1 MRPILVFVEVR
12 DGVIKRVSFEVL
24 SEARQLLLRGLPAS
38 GVYAVLI
45 GDQLTDAAHEIV
57 KKGWAD
63 RLYLVENTS
72 YRYYSSERYA
82 SVVAEMIKRMDASL
96 ILMGATAMGRDLGP
110 KVAAKLRVPVAQDC
124 TALDVDLKHGV
135 VATRPVYGGKAITKV
150 HAQEGI
156 RHFVVTVRPNVFSAG
171 APPINEE
178 GAIEPFTSTL
188 PDPVIKSVVT
198 EVIAAASAK
207 VDLTE
212 AQIIVSGGRGLRE
225 SSNFSLLEELAS
237 TLNAAVGASRAAVDA
252 GWKPHSYQVG
262 LTGKTVSPLLYIAC
276 GISGAIQHQAGMSS
290 SRYIVAINKDPN
302 APIFKIA
309 SVGIVGDLFEI
320 IPRLTALLR
329 KRAASH

>member
-1 MRPILVFVEVR
+1 VETR
-12 DGVIKRVSFEVL
+12 DGVIKRVSLEVL
-24 SEARQLLLRGLPAS
+24 SEARQLLSKGFSAS

-45 GDQLTDAAHEIV
+45 GDQLTSSAQEV
-57 KKGWAD
+57 VEKGWAD
-63 RLYLVENTS
+63 RVYLVENPS
-72 YRYYSSERYA
+72 CRYYSSERYA
-82 SVVAEMIKRMDASL
+82 SVVAEMIKKMDASL

-124 TALDVDLKHGV
+124 TALDVDSKHGV

-150 HAQEGI
+150 HTQDGT
-156 RHFVVTVRPNVFSAG
+156 RHFVITVRPNVFSTG
-171 APPINEE
+171 ATPISQKGE
-178 GAIEPFTSTL
+178 ILSFTSAL
-188 PDPVIKSVVT
+188 PEPVTKSVVT
-198 EVIAAASAK
+198 EVIAATGAK

-212 AQIIVSGGRGLRE
+212 AQIIVSGGRGMRE
-225 SSNFSLLEELAS
+225 PSNFGMLEELAS

-329 KRAASH
+329 KKAV